1 MNEVTG
7 KFRKARKEGIE
18 YTKPKQRK
26 SSDKGPAVER
36 MTKEEL
42 ATFVAGKSALTKIEA
57 MKKTI
62 KQLTA
67 IRDRL
72 LADTSFGGRRVYL
85 GGPKSTLSP
94 PKGDI
99 DQRSAG
105 GVIKRRGGGIA
116 KRGMGIAK

>member
-1 MNEVTG
+1 MT
-7 KFRKARKEGIE
+7 ARRLGL
-18 YTKPKQRK
+18 TK

-72 LADTSFGGRRVYL
+72 LADTSQQPSFAGRREYL

-105 GVIKRRGGGIA
+105 GAIRRRGGGIA

>member
-1 MNEVTG
+1 MSN
-7 KFRKARKEGIE
+7 
-18 YTKPKQRK
+18 
-26 SSDKGPAVER
+26 KGPAVER

-67 IRDRL
+67 IRNQL
-72 LADTSFGGRRVYL
+72 LADTSFGGRREYL
-85 GGPKSTLSP
+85 GGPKSTP
-94 PKGDI
+94 I

-105 GVIKRRGGGIA
+105 GSIKRRGGGIA

>member
-1 MNEVTG
+1 MNDVTG
-7 KFRKARKEGIE
+7 KFRKVGKV
-18 YTKPKQRK
+18 RK

-67 IRDRL
+67 LRNQL
-72 LADTSFGGRRVYL
+72 LADTSFSGRRGFL
-85 GGPKSTLSP
+85 SGIKSALNKETKDSHELS
-94 PKGDI
+94 KA
-99 DQRSAG
+99 SS
-105 GVIKRRGGGIA
+105 IKRRGGGIA